1 MKMVVDIN
9 DAFDYSPPLCRAP
22 RQKKGGK
29 PDLVR
34 TGPSAPKRNTR
45 RVRSV
50 RETQFFIFFKLHPTC
65 IHHIHIMTVADLPQ
79 LPLVCLRTADSKDT
93 QQVISGKPT
102 IIGTSALVGTNRVG
116 TSSAK
121 SSCRPPTGG
130 WRVVHHPQRS
140 TQKTH
145 YPSSL
150 SLGIPFRLLDDSVYP
165 MSGCLGQAGS
175 DGGRPQ
181 VRKCPIH

>member
-1 MKMVVDIN
+1 MVVDIN
-9 DAFDYSPPLCRAP
+9 DAFDYGPTLCRAP

-45 RVRSV
+45 RVRS
-50 RETQFFIFFKLHPTC
+50 REKHKYFDFKPHLSLASITSH
-65 IHHIHIMTVADLPQ
+65 HIMTVADLPQ

-102 IIGTSALVGTNRVG
+102 IIGTSALGTIGVVHQVQ
-116 TSSAK
+116 K

-130 WRVVHHPQRS
+130 WRCGTPS
-140 TQKTH
+140 TTTLHSTNTH
-145 YPSSL
+145 YPSL
-150 SLGIPFRLLDDSVYP
+150 LFLG
-165 MSGCLGQAGS
+165 
-175 DGGRPQ
+175 
-181 VRKCPIH
+181 